1 MNCVENHGYN
11 NLYQGLSLG
20 FSLRCTPQHM
30 WVMEVYIVWVQKLCI
45 RYDSSVK
52 QNVLWVSHGKTLPA
66 RHSQKPA
73 VSILS

>member
-30 WVMEVYIVWVQKLCI
+30 WVMGVYIVWV
-45 RYDSSVK
+45 
-52 QNVLWVSHGKTLPA
+52 
-66 RHSQKPA
+66 
-73 VSILS
+73 